1 MNGSLAL
8 LELAGHV
15 GLLLWGTHM
24 VSSGVQR
31 GFGQTLRHFLG
42 RNLGARTRAFLT
54 GLGITVLMQSS
65 TATGLLATSFTASG
79 FIGLAPALAVML
91 GANVGTAV
99 LCELFVLNTAY
110 IGPPLV
116 LLGVLFFRWSS
127 DGRTKNIG
135 RIGIG
140 LGLMLMAL
148 AGLVHTLSGIETAP
162 LLKPA
167 LHGLS
172 SDPMLAVLVAAL
184 VTWAC
189 HSSIAIVLLVASFAA
204 SGAIGLPG
212 AMAFVL
218 GANLGGALPPL
229 LSATTPVARRLP
241 LGNLLVRASGVV
253 VVIWLIGPLSG
264 LIEHYIA
271 DPGRRVVDFHVLF
284 NVGLALIYL
293 LSVDN
298 FARLMCRWLPDRV
311 QAVNPATPVYLDPAG
326 LSSGTVA
333 LSNASRETLRMA
345 DMVSEML
352 QQLPDVLF
360 DEQRLAATA
369 IIENGR
375 TVDLL
380 GDSIRVYLADIGDE
394 QEVDTSRD
402 GARGQD
408 ILSAVINLEH
418 IADIIYNGI
427 MDYSVRSLKAG
438 QRLLTTDEQELIAA
452 MHRELMDSMKLAVS
466 VFLQGEP
473 IDARRL
479 VESKGSLRLY
489 EARGTALSVT
499 RLRLMTEN
507 SRGSGLESAERVAE
521 ESGLLLRLVRDLRRI
536 HSHLAGFAYP
546 VIHRLDAGQRSKRR
560 RSKSAPR
567 TSSDH
572 VTSGDRADS

>member
-1 MNGSLAL
+1 MTGSFAL

-31 GFGQTLRHFLG
+31 GFGQTLRRFLG
-42 RNLGARTRAFLT
+42 QNLSARSRAFLT
-54 GLGITVLMQSS
+54 GFGITVLMQSS

-79 FIGLAPALAVML
+79 LIGLAPALAVML

-127 DGRTKNIG
+127 DGRTKNSG
-135 RIGIG
+135 RIAIG

-148 AGLVHTLSGIETAP
+148 GGLVHTLSGIETAP

-172 SDPMLAVLVAAL
+172 SDPVLAILVAGL

-189 HSSIAIVLLVASFAA
+189 HSSIAIVLLLASFAA
-204 SGAIGLPG
+204 SGAIELPG
-212 AMAFVL
+212 AMALVL

-229 LSATTPVARRLP
+229 VSATTPVARRLP
-241 LGNLLVRASGVV
+241 MGNLLVRASGVV
-253 VVIWLIGPLSG
+253 VVVWFIGPLSG
-264 LIEHYIA
+264 LIERYDA

-284 NVGLALIYL
+284 NVCLALIFL
-293 LSVDN
+293 LSVEH
-298 FARLMCRWLPDRV
+298 FAKLMCRWLPDRP
-311 QAVNPATPVYLDPAG
+311 QAANPATPLYLDPSG

-345 DMVSEML
+345 DMVSDML
-352 QQLPDVLF
+352 QQLPEVLLN
-360 DEQRLAATA
+360 ERRVAASA
-369 IIENGR
+369 IVENGR
-375 TVDLL
+375 SVDLL

-394 QEVDTSRD
+394 QDVDTSRD
-402 GARGQD
+402 GARAQD

-438 QRLLTTDEQELIAA
+438 QRLLATDEQELIAA
-452 MHRELMDSMKLAVS
+452 MHQELMDSMKLAVS
-466 VFLQGEP
+466 VFLHGEP

-479 VESKGSLRLY
+479 VENKGSLRLY
-489 EARGTALSVT
+489 EARGTALSVR
-499 RLRLMTEN
+499 RLRMVAEA
-507 SRGSGLESAERVAE
+507 SRSGGPESAERVAE

-546 VIHRLDAGQRSKRR
+546 VLHRLDTGQRSKRR
-560 RSKSAPR
+560 TAKSTPR
-567 TSSDH
+567 TSPARPEPSDH
-572 VTSGDRADS
+572 ADS

>member
-1 MNGSLAL
+1 MNGSLSL
-8 LELAGHV
+8 IELAGHV

-31 GFGQTLRHFLG
+31 GFGQTLRRFLG
-42 RNLGARTRAFLT
+42 QNLGARLSAFLT
-54 GLGITVLMQSS
+54 GFGITVLMQSS

-79 FIGLAPALAVML
+79 LIGLAPALAVML

-127 DGRTKNIG
+127 DGRTKNSG
-135 RIGIG
+135 RIAIG

-148 AGLVHTLSGIETAP
+148 GGLVHTLSGIESAP

-172 SDPMLAVLVAAL
+172 SDPALAIMLAAL

-204 SGAIGLPG
+204 SGAIELPG
-212 AMAFVL
+212 AMALVL

-229 LSATTPVARRLP
+229 VSATTPAARRLP
-241 LGNLLVRASGVV
+241 MGNLLVRASGVV
-253 VVIWLIGPLSG
+253 VVIWFIGPLSG
-264 LIEHYIA
+264 LIERY
-271 DPGRRVVDFHVLF
+271 DVNPGRRVVDFHVLF
-284 NVGLALIYL
+284 NVCLALIFL
-293 LSVDN
+293 LFVEN
-298 FARLMCRWLPDRV
+298 FAKLMCRWFPDRP
-311 QAVNPATPVYLDPAG
+311 QAANPATPLYLDPSG

-345 DMVSEML
+345 DMVSDML
-352 QQLPDVLF
+352 QRLPEVLLN
-360 DEQRLAATA
+360 ERRVAASA

-375 TVDLL
+375 SVDLL

-394 QEVDTSRD
+394 QDVDTSRD

-418 IADIIYNGI
+418 IADIVYNGI
-427 MDYSVRSLKAG
+427 MEYSVRSLKAG
-438 QRLLTTDEQELIAA
+438 QRLLATDEQELIAA

-479 VESKGSLRLY
+479 IESKGSIRLY
-489 EARGTALSVT
+489 EARGMALSVR
-499 RLRLMTEN
+499 RLRLVAEA
-507 SRGSGLESAERVAE
+507 SRGGGAESAERVAE

-546 VIHRLDAGQRSKRR
+546 VLHRLDAGQRSKRR
-560 RSKSAPR
+560 SSKSAPR
-567 TSSDH
+567 TSPDRRDP
-572 VTSGDRADS
+572 SGQADS